1 MKMFRFVLFV
11 FLCVIPLCAS
21 ARKYYDAAAFDLVG
35 HVRYMLTSTGRISFK
50 EDGSLD
56 KANSTALSEYKKYAI
71 SRSKDGYP
79 VKIVTDFETILLE
92 YDDTHK
98 LTKKTVRG
106 TSNYTITYYRE
117 YSKILNW
124 QKETFMMLD
133 GSRKSDVKKYSVSI
147 DSRNNWIS
155 RNELEAPET
164 EKEERFMAYWTSRKY
179 ERGES
184 EIDIFSTLSAPLEIE
199 GFDKMQLKD
208 IKWELKARKL
218 KYKSYLS
225 HYTITNYGK
234 TYYGYNVTPE
244 FHCLKK
250 KSTPSDFSIIV
261 NLPMRIGEHYED
273 IVAFMINE
281 ATERGYEV
289 KFDRVPYFM
298 YNGYCCR
305 LFRHYNYSV
314 RLEISFR
321 KY

>member
-1 MKMFRFVLFV
+1 MFRFVLFV
-11 FLCVIPLCAS
+11 FFCVISLCVS

-184 EIDIFSTLSAPLEIE
+184 EIDIFSILSAPLEIE

-208 IKWELKARKL
+208 IMWELKARKL
-218 KYKSYLS
+218 TYKLFASQ
-225 HYTITNYGK
+225 YTFENYGG
-234 TYYGYNVTPE
+234 TYYGYNVIPN
-244 FHCLKK
+244 FYCNKK
-250 KSTPSDFSIIV
+250 ASPWFYKLII
-261 NLPMRIGEHYED
+261 NLPTPKGAVHDELIAM
-273 IVAFMINE
+273 MIDE
-281 ATERGYEV
+281 LAEQGYEV
-289 KFDRVPYFM
+289 KHKDGALKFV
-298 YNGYCCR
+298 YNGYNCV
-305 LFRHYNYSV
+305 LGYNNYPYGIY
-314 RLEISFR
+314 LMIDYE
-321 KY
+321 Y